1 MDEIVRK
8 FFNEHVLQPD
18 TLATILEE
26 WGDTYSPGYDKKTVQ
41 IILQTNLCHFVDW
54 EKVMKD
60 LAYKLQITVVYII
73 DTTGNIIKTYVDQ
86 RRKFSNI
93 KCKK

>member
-8 FFNEHVLQPD
+8 FFNERILQPD

-26 WGDTYSPGYDKKTVQ
+26 WGDAYSPGYDKKTVQ
-41 IILQTNLCHFVDW
+41 IILQTDLHHFIDW

-73 DTTGNIIKTYVDQ
+73 DTTGNIIKTYAD
-86 RRKFSNI
+86 
-93 KCKK
+93 